1 MGIQGTGMPVQV
13 ALDRAAMERMDL
25 ARGAGHHFRG
35 IDPVVRKIAYVAKN
49 SRIPSV
55 SSNGQTVHVGTSL
68 HSFGNR
74 RRLSDPGQ
82 QFTCRDYRADFCTGP
97 FN

>member
-35 IDPVVRKIAYVAKN
+35 IDPVVRKIAYAAKN
-49 SRIPSV
+49 SRIPSASMLV
-55 SSNGQTVHVGTSL
+55 LACTLPVTAGASPIRASNSRVVI
-68 HSFGNR
+68 
-74 RRLSDPGQ
+74 
-82 QFTCRDYRADFCTGP
+82 TGP
-97 FN
+97 ISVLALLISA

>member
-35 IDPVVRKIAYVAKN
+35 IDPVVRKIAYLAKN
-49 SRIPSV
+49 SRIPSA
-55 SSNGQTVHVGTSL
+55 SSDGQSVHVGTSL
-68 HSFGNR
+68 HSSGNR

>member
-55 SSNGQTVHVGTSL
+55 SSDGQTVHW
-68 HSFGNR
+68 
-74 RRLSDPGQ
+74 
-82 QFTCRDYRADFCTGP
+82 Y
-97 FN
+97 